1 MNTSIQSFVAFGTHN
16 LQKAIENFIS
26 HPEDIASLISS
37 VQQEVMKFGL
47 DIIAETLEDC
57 NQFLL
62 ASEERKQKCYVVRTD
77 LKKLLTSMGPIIF
90 HKTLFK
96 HKATSKSE
104 YLLDKYLKI
113 ESHERISENAKAY
126 NQCHR
131 EFKCNLPQIK
141 QATECLS

>member
-1 MNTSIQSFVAFGTHN
+1 MEVFSLNTSIQRFVAFGTHN

-62 ASEERKQKCYVVRTD
+62 ASEERKQKWYVVRTD
-77 LKKLLTSMGPIIF
+77 LKQLLTSMGPIIF

-96 HKATSKSE
+96 HKATGKS
-104 YLLDKYLKI
+104 
-113 ESHERISENAKAY
+113 
-126 NQCHR
+126 
-131 EFKCNLPQIK
+131 
-141 QATECLS
+141 